1 MAPFAQSWHGI
12 EPVLFEVP
20 QWISA
25 AAPIV
30 MIHAPRI
37 PALTT
42 LRRLFMVTIPICI
55 DPIMR
60 IAAVTLLKSYNA
72 DA

>member
-1 MAPFAQSWHGI
+1 MAPFAQSWHGV
-12 EPVLFEVP
+12 EPVPFDVP

-37 PALTT
+37 PTLTT
-42 LRRLFMVTIPICI
+42 LRRLFMVTIPIWVE
-55 DPIMR
+55 PIMR
-60 IAAVTLLKSYNA
+60 IAARRLLKSYNA
-72 DA
+72 GA